1 MSEHHNEHHT
11 EHHIVTPKVYFTIFG
26 ALMVFTALT
35 VAVARYDLASIW
47 GPLNIIVAMT
57 VATIKATLVIL
68 YFMHVKYSSKL
79 TQVIV
84 IAGLFWLV
92 ILLVLTISDYM
103 VRTGWPTP
111 LGQV

>member
-1 MSEHHNEHHT
+1 MSENHT
-11 EHHIVTPKVYFTIFG
+11 GHHIVTPKVYFTIFG

-35 VAVARYDLASIW
+35 VLVARYDLASIW

-57 VATIKATLVIL
+57 VATIKATLVVL
-68 YFMHVKYSSKL
+68 YFMHVKYSSRL

-84 IAGLFWLV
+84 VAGLFWLV
-92 ILLVLTISDYM
+92 ILLVLTIADYL
-103 VRTGWPTP
+103 VRSGWPTP

>member
-1 MSEHHNEHHT
+1 MSEHT
-11 EHHIVTPKVYFTIFG
+11 GHHIVSPRIYFAIFS
-26 ALMVFTALT
+26 ALMVFTAIT
-35 VAVARYDLASIW
+35 VAVARFDLASIW

-68 YFMHVKYSSKL
+68 YFMHVRYSSKL

-92 ILLVLTISDYM
+92 ILLVLTIADYLA
-103 VRTGWPTP
+103 RSGWPTP